1 MADFSIAYKITM
13 KNEGGYVND
22 KDDRGGETFKG
33 IARKYHPTWSGWEL
47 VDSMKSRLQFPS
59 CALNSIVIQPHVDK
73 FYKSNFWDVNLLD
86 EFTSQMVA
94 NEMFDTGVNMG
105 VQTAA
110 KFLQITLNKLNKVGS
125 LYPNLVEDGK
135 IGNNTIKSLNAC
147 IKYKGDSYIYK
158 ILNLLQG
165 ERYLDLM
172 DKSETQEK
180 FAYGWLDRVDFI
192 KV

>member
-1 MADFSIAYKITM
+1 MADFSVAYKITM

-47 VDSMKSRLQFPS
+47 VDSMKSKPQFPS
-59 CALNSIVIQPHVDK
+59 CALSSPVVQLHVDK

-110 KFLQITLNKLNKVGS
+110 KFLQITLNKLNKIGS

>member
-47 VDSMKSRLQFPS
+47 VDSMKSKPQFPS
-59 CALNSIVIQPHVDK
+59 CALNSTVIQLHVDK

>member
-13 KNEGGYVND
+13 KIEGGYVND

-33 IARKYHPTWSGWEL
+33 IARKYHPTWSGWAL
-47 VDSMKSRLQFPS
+47 IDGMKSKPQFPS
-59 CALNSIVIQPHVDK
+59 CALSNPAIQLHVDK

-86 EFTSQMVA
+86 EFTSQSVA

-110 KFLQITLNKLNKVGS
+110 KFLQVALNKLNKIGG

-147 IKYKGDSYIYK
+147 IKYKGDSYI
-158 ILNLLQG
+158 
-165 ERYLDLM
+165 
-172 DKSETQEK
+172 
-180 FAYGWLDRVDFI
+180 
-192 KV
+192 